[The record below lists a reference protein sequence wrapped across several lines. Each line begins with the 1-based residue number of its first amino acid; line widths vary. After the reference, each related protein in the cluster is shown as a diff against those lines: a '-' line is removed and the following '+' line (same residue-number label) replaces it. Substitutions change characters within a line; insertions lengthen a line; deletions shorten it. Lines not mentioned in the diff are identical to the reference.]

1 MFTRRFS
8 NALLISLIVHLIV
21 LLAFAQQGTIGG
33 IGEGKGRRAEG
44 ERKEE
49 KKEKEKVVEVEFGK
63 RFMIREP
70 VAEAVE
76 RYALKKLAI
85 AAPVERPVAEAL
97 TRAETIEFVPE
108 AIAEAPATALP
119 RGVITTTRPPTFGGG
134 GGLPIAKFVQSMSYV
149 PPTTTAIQYKGPGMV
164 LALARPGM
172 DIRVPAGL
180 PVTRGVSPGI
190 GPGRIPGVGGF
201 GPGLVGR
208 GVGLPSA
215 RIARFAPAKV
225 GGEGISI
232 GGLAGEISEAE
243 EFGLSEE
250 PGAIIIGR
258 GKDIKGYFHA
268 VRVRYSFGDFYT
280 DPTALPLWL
289 EWVSRHTKIKA
300 KIVHASLR
308 LSDKD
313 IMKCPFLWISG
324 HQTFSF
330 AEEERRGLRNYLFG
344 GGFIFIDDCEHYF
357 GSPFDVAMRRELVLA
372 LGSQLYNSMYKI
384 PPNRQDLLNAYYS
397 FDVPP
402 PGDDVLNVSQGRPM
416 GIIPWVEGLDID
428 GRLALIYS
436 NKDLGCAMESKQ
448 FSAQGE
454 NPAVYKFMTNV
465 LIYVLTHSP
474 LTNLQNYIQE

>member
-49 KKEKEKVVEVEFGK
+49 KKEKEKVIEVEFGK
-63 RFMIREP
+63 RFMLREP

-108 AIAEAPATALP
+108 AIAEAPAEIP
-119 RGVITTTRPPTFGGG
+119 RGVVTTTRPPTFGGG

-190 GPGRIPGVGGF
+190 GPGKIPGVGGF

-215 RIARFAPAKV
+215 RIARFAPGKV
-225 GGEGISI
+225 GGEGINI
-232 GGLAGEISEAE
+232 GGLAGELSEAE
-243 EFGLSEE
+243 AFALSDE
-250 PGAIIIGR
+250 PGAIIMGR
-258 GKDIKGYFHA
+258 GKDIKGYFHIM
-268 VRVRYSFGDFYT
+268 RVRYSFGDFYT
-280 DPTALPLWL
+280 DPTCFPNI
-289 EWVSRHTKIKA
+289 VDYVTRHTNIKMR
-300 KIVHASLR
+300 IVGNFVR
-308 LSDKD
+308 LTDKD
-313 IMKCPFLWISG
+313 LLKNPFLFIAG
-324 HQTFSF
+324 HQHFAFS
-330 AEEERRGLRNYLFG
+330 EEERRALKNYLYA
-344 GGFIFIDDCEHYF
+344 GGFLYSDDCNWQLGNPY
-357 GSPFDVAMRRELVLA
+357 DVCIRAELRAA
-372 LGSQLYNSMYKI
+372 LGAVYNNLYNI
-384 PPNRQDLLNAYYS
+384 PPGGQELLNAYYT
-397 FDVPP
+397 FDLPP
-402 PGDDVLNVSQGRPM
+402 AGHDGAFGPVKYPFVQAIN
-416 GIIPWVEGLDID
+416 IPDTRIAVILSNRDHSCVMEDPSVHGTYYPRTFQWMINCIVY
-428 GRLALIYS
+428 AL
-436 NKDLGCAMESKQ
+436 
-448 FSAQGE
+448 
-454 NPAVYKFMTNV
+454 T
-465 LIYVLTHSP
+465 TSP
-474 LTNLQNYIQE
+474 LVNMKDYIKD